1 MTYPKSSCS
10 KFKVS
15 ARLKSV
21 SRFGIT
27 MIASFGYF
35 DRFIREHLKYRV
47 KKYQGIPIP
56 GKGEMLISPNSGYA
70 TYGCWRTFQI
80 DRYIRNDQSEYAA
93 VSRARFVDRFE
104 SIFITLRKWATCARH
119 TLTQAWPLS
128 ANSLETESIY
138 SQLDVIEKESEE
150 KSKRFEA
157 ANRTGSFHVESDNA

>member
-47 KKYQGIPIP
+47 KKCQGIPIP

-70 TYGCWRTFQI
+70 TSHTDAEEPSRSTDIFEMINQNMQPFRVHGSSTGLNQFSSHYANGLLACATHSHKH
-80 DRYIRNDQSEYAA
+80 DRYQQIA
-93 VSRARFVDRFE
+93 
-104 SIFITLRKWATCARH
+104 
-119 TLTQAWPLS
+119 
-128 ANSLETESIY
+128 
-138 SQLDVIEKESEE
+138 
-150 KSKRFEA
+150 SKRY
-157 ANRTGSFHVESDNA
+157 